1 MNYEEYIQKRFEGH
15 LDAFN
20 KKFPNLELVYMAV
33 QGSQNYGLDYYGDGY
48 CSDLD
53 TKAIVLPSLDDIVQ
67 DKQPLS
73 FVYVLE
79 NNEHIDIKDIRVMFE
94 MFKKQNIN
102 FIEILF
108 SHYNYINPKYA
119 DFFKE
124 LIINREK
131 IARYNHNQTLRC
143 IAGMSMEKLKAMCH
157 PYPTIK
163 DKIDKYGYD
172 GKQLHHII
180 RMNDFMYAFVVL
192 GMSYEASLSHFKDK
206 DLLFDAKFNKF
217 SLEDALCLAERY
229 DNDTKELKEKFS
241 KDVEKTDKEVEELLN
256 KVKYQCIK
264 KHILEEVRK

>member
-1 MNYEEYIQKRFEGH
+1 MNYEEYIKSRFNEH

-33 QGSQNYGLDYYGDGY
+33 QGSQNYGLDCYGDGY
-48 CSDLD
+48 YSDLD

-67 DKQPLS
+67 NKQPLS

-119 DFFKE
+119 DFFNE
-124 LIINREK
+124 LISNREK

-180 RMNDFMYAFVVL
+180 RMNDFMRAFIVL
-192 GMSYEASLSHFKDK
+192 GLSYEASLSHFKDK

-217 SLEDALCLAERY
+217 SLEDALRLAERY

-241 KDVEKTDKEVEELLN
+241 NDVETTDKEVEELLN